1 MTEPPHAET
10 LGPCVLDGD
19 SVRLEPLRPE
29 HTDGLFEAGRSL
41 DWAWMLG
48 PLPTRE
54 AVVRRIEEGLRREE
68 QGSDYAFAV
77 LRKPEGRV
85 IGSTAYLNVVS
96 KHRRVE
102 IGSTWYERDQWGT
115 AVNPECKLLLLTH
128 AFEEWGAVRVQ
139 LGTDEKN
146 ARSQRAILKLGAKF
160 EGVLR
165 NHGIR
170 PDGSVRN
177 AYLYS
182 ITNLEWPEVKAALL
196 GRLHATPRNAVDPDE
211 GEGE

>member
-1 MTEPPHAET
+1 MNRAMANPPVRET
-10 LGPCVLDGD
+10 IGPCTLEGEG
-19 SVRLEPLRPE
+19 VRLVPMRPE
-29 HTDGLFEAGRSL
+29 HVDGLFEAGRSL

-48 PLPTRE
+48 PLSTRE
-54 AVVRRIEEGLRREE
+54 AVARRVEEGLRREKLD
-68 QGSDYAFAV
+68 SDYAFAV
-77 LRKPEGRV
+77 IRRHDQRI

-102 IGSTWYERDQWGT
+102 IGSTWYARDQWGT
-115 AVNPECKLLLLTH
+115 AVNPECKLLLLAH
-128 AFEEWGAVRVQ
+128 AFEDWGAVRVQ
-139 LGTDEKN
+139 LGTDEN
-146 ARSQRAILKLGAKF
+146 NVHSQRAILKLGAKF

-182 ITNLEWPEVKAALL
+182 IIDREWPSVKAGLL
-196 GRLHATPRNAVDPDE
+196 GRLGRNTSARPRP
-211 GEGE
+211 